1 MPPRLSVIVI
11 TRNEADNIAGCLA
24 SVDFADEK
32 IVVDRASTDDTVA
45 IARQAGAHVAA
56 RGDWIGF
63 GPQKNRA
70 LDLATAE
77 WVLSVDADERVTPKL
92 SAQIRE
98 AMSDDRFDAYTL
110 RIETAFY
117 GLRVRHSEFYANT
130 SSVRLFR
137 RTKGRFR
144 PVLVHETV
152 ELLSSRVGALS
163 EPLEHLSFVDPDAYL
178 RKVNQYAALQ
188 AQMLYD
194 LGRRSGLLKAF
205 LHGFAA
211 FSKSYVVRLG
221 FLDGG
226 AGIAIAVLSFE
237 LTYHKYFKLALLSRG
252 STTTRGW
259 LGGGRA

>member
-1 MPPRLSVIVI
+1 
-11 TRNEADNIAGCLA
+11 
-24 SVDFADEK
+24 
-32 IVVDRASTDDTVA
+32 
-45 IARQAGAHVAA
+45 
-56 RGDWIGF
+56 
-63 GPQKNRA
+63 
-70 LDLATAE
+70 
-77 WVLSVDADERVTPKL
+77 
-92 SAQIRE
+92 
-98 AMSDDRFDAYTL
+98 MSDDRFDAYTL

-130 SSVRLFR
+130 SSIRLFR